1 MTAPNPAPL
10 SSSADAL
17 PGAEIL
23 QSRLELALARARAGG
38 AVAAEANVSASRG
51 LTVSVRQNEV
61 ESLEFQQDRE
71 LALTVYLAGDGGQRK
86 GHATTGD
93 WSDAGI
99 AQAVAAAL
107 AIADATGADPCN
119 GLADAE
125 LMAREFPDLDLDHP
139 WAIDAEAAVDLARAC
154 EAAAFASDARITGSE
169 GAGVSSHRGVSAY
182 ANTHGFFGVRRG
194 TQHSVSCAV
203 VASAGDDMQRD
214 YWYSNARVPAELMTA
229 EAIGARAGQRAAA
242 RLGARKLATRRAP
255 VLLPPELARGFWSH
269 FTGAISGG
277 SLYRKAS
284 FLLDKLGQD
293 VFSPQVTLR
302 QAPLLPRGMA
312 SASYDHEGV
321 ATRERTLVAKG
332 RLEGWLLSS
341 YSARKLGLQS
351 TGNAGG
357 VFNLIAEPGA
367 LDVAGL
373 LREMGEGL
381 LVTELLGHGANL
393 VNGDYS
399 RGAAGFWVENG
410 AIAYPVDE
418 LTVAGNL
425 AEMFKH
431 VVAVGR
437 DVDPQAGIRTGSV
450 LIDGMTI
457 AGH

>member
-1 MTAPNPAPL
+1 MTNHL
-10 SSSADAL
+10 SNTSSGDAL
-17 PGAEIL
+17 PAPELL
-23 QSRLELALARARAGG
+23 QSRLALALERARAGG
-38 AVAAEANVSASRG
+38 ATAAEASVSASRG
-51 LTVSVRQNEV
+51 LTVNVRQKEV

-71 LALTVYLAGDGGQRK
+71 LGLTVYIADGQGQRK

-99 AQAVAAAL
+99 AQAVSAAL
-107 AIADATGADPCN
+107 AIAGATGADPCN

-139 WAIDAEAAVDLARAC
+139 WAIDADGAVDLARAC
-154 EAAAFASDARITGSE
+154 EAAAFAADTRITGSE
-169 GAGVSSHRGVSAY
+169 GAGVSSHRGVTAY
-182 ANTHGFFGVRRG
+182 ANTHGFFGLRRG
-194 TQHSVSCAV
+194 TQHGISCAV

-214 YWYSNARVPAELMTA
+214 YWYSNTRVPGELMSP
-229 EAIGARAGQRAAA
+229 EAIGQRAGQRAAA

-255 VLLPPELARGFWSH
+255 VLFPPELARGFWGH

-302 QAPLLPRGMA
+302 QAPLLRRGAA
-312 SASYDHEGV
+312 SASFDQEGV
-321 ATRERTLVAKG
+321 ATRERTLVEKG

-367 LDVAGL
+367 LDFQGL

-399 RGAAGFWVENG
+399 RGAAGFWVEG
-410 AIAYPVDE
+410 GEIAYPVDE
-418 LTVAGNL
+418 LTIAGNL
-425 AEMFKH
+425 AAMFRN
-431 VVAVGR
+431 VVAVGS
-437 DVDPQAGIRTGSV
+437 DVDPYAGIRTGSV
-450 LIDGMTI
+450 LVEGMTI